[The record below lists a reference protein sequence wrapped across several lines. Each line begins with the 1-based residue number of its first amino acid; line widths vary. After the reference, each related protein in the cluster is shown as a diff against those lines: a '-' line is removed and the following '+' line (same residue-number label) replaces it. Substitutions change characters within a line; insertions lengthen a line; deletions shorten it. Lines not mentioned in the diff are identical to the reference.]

1 MDSALKLIVTRGSQT
16 LTIGVADYDK
26 FEFIDG
32 DVIEIAPPEVAA
44 TLPNYFGVTNI
55 EVEPGETIRVPP
67 VYKIS
72 EFKGFKLPEHLAA
85 LTGTGSDQFE
95 SIGKALLGNYQ
106 RHVPFS
112 PDANIVDV
120 GCGIG
125 RLAFQLLEFLSPRGR
140 YAGVDVSLDSIRWC
154 RRNISVAY
162 PNFSFYHVDAFS
174 EVYNPFGRF
183 STTELQLPVPS
194 DSADRI
200 FAGSLFTHLLE
211 DEVVQCMREFRR
223 VLRQD
228 GFVYTS
234 FFLYSRE
241 ALESAKVN
249 RKTSWVPNFATEL
262 GDGVYGNDPEY
273 KRSAVAFTNEAMRR
287 MIAKAGLELDRP
299 YLRGWWSGLYGD
311 HADDGQ
317 DVAVLRL
324 PKASA

>member
-1 MDSALKLIVTRGSQT
+1 MEPSLKLIITRGEERWAIS
-16 LTIGVADYDK
+16 IADYDG
-26 FEFIDG
+26 FAFMDG
-32 DVIEIAPPEVAA
+32 DVIEIAPTEAA
-44 TLPNYFGVTNI
+44 ASLPSYFGVTNI
-55 EVEPGETIRVPP
+55 EVEPGKTIRVPS

-72 EFKGFKLPEHLAA
+72 DFKGFKMPEHLAA

-95 SIGKALLGNYQ
+95 TIGKALLGNYQ

-112 PDANIVDV
+112 PEANVVDV
-120 GCGIG
+120 GCGLG
-125 RLAFQLLEFLSPRGR
+125 RLAFQLLEFLSVRGR
-140 YAGVDVSLDSIRWC
+140 YAGIDVSLDSILWC
-154 RRNISVAY
+154 RRNLSLTH

-183 STTELQLPVPS
+183 STTELQLPVP
-194 DSADRI
+194 DRSADRI

-211 DEVVQCMREFRR
+211 DEVIQCLREFRR
-223 VLRQD
+223 ILRPD

-249 RKTSWVPNFATEL
+249 RKTSWVPAFATEL
-262 GDGVYGNDPEY
+262 GDGVYGNDAEY
-273 KRSAVAFTNEAMRR
+273 KRSAVAFTDQAMRR
-287 MIAKAGLELDRP
+287 MIAKAELELDRP

-311 HADDGQ
+311 NADDGQ

-324 PKASA
+324 PNA

>member
-1 MDSALKLIVTRGSQT
+1 MNSTLTLTVTRGEQR
-16 LTIGVADYDK
+16 LTISPADYDT
-26 FEFIDG
+26 FPFLDG
-32 DVIEIAPPEVAA
+32 DIIAISPVEVAA
-44 TLPNYFGVTNI
+44 TLPTYLGVTNI
-55 EVEPGETIRVPP
+55 EVEPGRTIRVPS

-72 EFKGFKLPEHLAA
+72 DFKGFKLPEHLAA

-95 SIGKALLGNYQ
+95 TIGKALLGNYQ

-112 PDANIVDV
+112 PEANIVDL

-125 RLAFQLLEFLSPRGR
+125 RLAFQLLEFLSDRGR
-140 YAGVDVSLDSIRWC
+140 YAGIDVSLDSILWC
-154 RRNISVAY
+154 RRNLSLIR
-162 PNFSFYHVDAFS
+162 PNFAFYQVDAYS

-183 STTELQLPVPS
+183 STTEMHLPVP
-194 DSADRI
+194 DRSADRI

-211 DEVVQCMREFRR
+211 DEVIHYLREFRR
-223 VLRQD
+223 ILRPD

-241 ALESAKVN
+241 ALESAKIN
-249 RKTSWVPNFATEL
+249 RKTSWVPSFAIDH
-262 GDGVYGNDPEY
+262 GNGVYGNDPDHI
-273 KRSAVAFTNEAMRR
+273 RGAVAFTDEAMRR
-287 MIAKAGLELDRP
+287 MIAKADLRLDRP

-324 PKASA
+324 PSA